1 MGDGLFKVEDTI
13 RLLKKLNR
21 KCFMLRKDDKVGMMP
36 IYDRRYASP
45 WQYNNEIEK
54 IKISRSKAN
63 YLR

>member
-45 WQYNNEIEK
+45 W
-54 IKISRSKAN
+54 
-63 YLR
+63 